1 VAPWSNT
8 ISFEN
13 RIRWWKNVEQ
23 AERLAYRR
31 SRRAK
36 KLMIYR
42 KVDRGKLFETR
53 ITCALR
59 FLVTHLLGQQQV
71 IIATSER
78 EKELSNWRHRFY
90 KRLTMNRRLF
100 HSLCS
105 DADAGRLKTLVYI
118 WYKRLRIC
126 PPPTVLAL
134 MKIILNHNSWFN
146 KYYLMAW
153 LWRKK
158 KKQFFS

>member
-1 VAPWSNT
+1 M
-8 ISFEN
+8 
-13 RIRWWKNVEQ
+13 KNVEQ
-23 AERLAYRR
+23 TERLAYRR
-31 SRRAK
+31 SRWAK

-78 EKELSNWRHRFY
+78 EKEFSKLRHRYF
-90 KRLTMNRRLF
+90 KRLTMNRKLF
-100 HSLCS
+100 HNPYS

-118 WYKRLRIC
+118 
-126 PPPTVLAL
+126 
-134 MKIILNHNSWFN
+134 
-146 KYYLMAW
+146 
-153 LWRKK
+153 
-158 KKQFFS
+158 